1 MLMSKVQLIPTL
13 LTIPFQK
20 YERRKVWKKN
30 QMGLGKK
37 KKKKKNPFF
46 LILPKVR
53 KLQPTAP
60 RFMQLQ

>member
-1 MLMSKVQLIPTL
+1 MPMSKVQLIPTL

-37 KKKKKNPFF
+37 KKKNKP
-46 LILPKVR
+46 V
-53 KLQPTAP
+53 PTYSAKEKYEI
-60 RFMQLQ
+60 

>member
-1 MLMSKVQLIPTL
+1 MPMSKVQLIPTL

-37 KKKKKNPFF
+37 KKKKKTRSNIFCKRE
-46 LILPKVR
+46 I
-53 KLQPTAP
+53 
-60 RFMQLQ
+60 

>member
-37 KKKKKNPFF
+37 KKKTRSNIFCKRE
-46 LILPKVR
+46 I
-53 KLQPTAP
+53 
-60 RFMQLQ
+60 